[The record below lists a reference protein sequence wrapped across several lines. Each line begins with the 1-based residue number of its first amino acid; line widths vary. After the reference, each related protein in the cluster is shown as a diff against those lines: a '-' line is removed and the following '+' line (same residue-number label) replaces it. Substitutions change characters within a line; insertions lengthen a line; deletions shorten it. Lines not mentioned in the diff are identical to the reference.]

1 MSSRI
6 AVGDR
11 ASLDHAFS
19 AEDVVDYIR
28 ISGDDNPIHRDA
40 AAARAAGFERE
51 VVHGL
56 LVTSLVSSMLGT
68 QLPGPGTILLGVDLR
83 YLRPVHVDEQ
93 LSVSVEVASVRED
106 KPIASL
112 SVIVRTTEDV
122 IRGQVVVKL
131 PTSAWAASQQG
142 DG

>member
-6 AVGDR
+6 AVGER

-56 LVTSLVSSMLGT
+56 LVTSLVSRMLGT

-106 KPIASL
+106 KPIAGL
-112 SVIVRTTEDV
+112 NVIVQTTEDV
-122 IRGQVVVKL
+122 IRGEVVVKL
-131 PTSAWAASQQG
+131 PPSAWAASQQG
-142 DG
+142 EG

>member
-56 LVTSLVSSMLGT
+56 LVTSLVSRMLGT
-68 QLPGPGTILLGVDLR
+68 HLPGPGTILLGVDLR

-106 KPIASL
+106 KPIAGL
-112 SVIVRTTEDV
+112 DVIVRTTEDV

-131 PTSAWAASQQG
+131 PPSAWAASQQG
-142 DG
+142 EG